1 MIIINNIFMIVIL
14 YSILIFLDKISE
26 KKELNKNEKIKTVI
40 AVLLIINFFCLLVD
54 YGFLYFINSI
64 LILIIIILIIKSL
77 ILLISR
83 KDTFYF
89 GFILLNILLLII
101 YFFLLFMGLMI
112 MSGF

>member
-64 LILIIIILIIKSL
+64 LILIIIILIITGLFLAISKSKTSYLKYILFGILFL
-77 ILLISR
+77 IVPV
-83 KDTFYF
+83 YA
-89 GFILLNILLLII
+89 
-101 YFFLLFMGLMI
+101 I
-112 MSGF
+112 MMMAVGAMPI